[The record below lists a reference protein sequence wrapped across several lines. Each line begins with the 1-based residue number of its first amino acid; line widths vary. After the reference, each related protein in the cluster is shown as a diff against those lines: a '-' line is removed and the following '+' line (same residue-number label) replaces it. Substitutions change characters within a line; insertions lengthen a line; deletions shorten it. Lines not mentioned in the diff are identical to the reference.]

1 LELGILE
8 KVRMPELDKVDRP
21 NLGETID
28 IRLFRALSLF
38 SLRDVVG
45 EDASK
50 TLAYAG
56 GKALGRRTKFKEFEE
71 FLQWMEKKGIASTK
85 SFTFDSEKGI
95 GTLILSET
103 LSSAGLPNLGKAAC
117 SFETGL
123 ISGVIERLKDR
134 RCLVRE
140 IRCHGKGDSDC
151 EFYIEVLDVPA
162 YLKRL

>member
-1 LELGILE
+1 MLE

-28 IRLFRALSLF
+28 VRLFRALSLF

-50 TLAYAG
+50 TLAYVG
-56 GKALGRRTKFKEFEE
+56 GKALGRRTRFKEFEE
-71 FLQWMEKKGIASTK
+71 FIQWMEKKGIASTK

-95 GTLILSET
+95 GNLILLET
-103 LSSAGLPNLGKAAC
+103 LSSAGLPNLGKPTC

-140 IRCHGKGDSDC
+140 IRCYGKGDNEC
-151 EFYIEVLDVPA
+151 AFYIEVLDVPA
-162 YLKRL
+162 YLKRM

>member
-1 LELGILE
+1 MLE

-21 NLGETID
+21 NLGDKID
-28 IRLFRALSLF
+28 VRLFRALSLF

-71 FLQWMEKKGIASTK
+71 FLQWMEEKGIARTK
-85 SFTFDSEKGI
+85 SFNFNSEKGI
-95 GTLILSET
+95 GNLILFET
-103 LSSAGLPNLGKAAC
+103 LSSAGLPNLGKPAC
-117 SFETGL
+117 SFEVGL

-140 IRCHGKGDSDC
+140 IKCYGKGDNEC

-162 YLKRL
+162 YLKRM

>member
-1 LELGILE
+1 ME
-8 KVRMPELDKVDRP
+8 KVRMPELDRVDRP
-21 NLGETID
+21 NLGESIN

-71 FLQWMEKKGIASTK
+71 FLQWLEKNGIARVK

-95 GTLILSET
+95 GNLVLMET
-103 LSSAGLPNLGKAAC
+103 LSSAGLPNLGKSAC

-140 IRCHGKGDSDC
+140 IRCHGKGDSEC

-162 YLKRL
+162 YLKRM